1 VTQTINWVLTVILA
15 ILGLFGLVLAS
26 RAQDM
31 AFSSFGLLLFVFAVL
46 FIFGMVKRAAD
57 AAEARGGRP

>member
-1 VTQTINWVLTVILA
+1 MTQTINWALTVLLA
-15 ILGLFGLVLAS
+15 VLGLLGLVLAS

-31 AFSSFGLLLFVFAVL
+31 AFSGFGLLLFVFAVL

-57 AAEARGGRP
+57 AAEARGDRP